1 MHGLEAIKAM
11 NAEGPRIVKSEDLE
25 LWKNEHIR
33 IEMVL
38 HDWVDE
44 QSGLAWKDHVV
55 YFTAECGGLSLFSF
69 QDKDKAYQLF
79 ELMKVGV

>member
-1 MHGLEAIKAM
+1 
-11 NAEGPRIVKSEDLE
+11 
-25 LWKNEHIR
+25 
-33 IEMVL
+33 MVL